1 MKEGSA
7 LQTATRWLC
16 LISSILVLVLGVVHL
31 IDRNPRL
38 VWPGNENRGF
48 ADDNNADRWRA
59 QLFTFM
65 PTYFVDRW
73 TPFTFG
79 LVGAAAHLQDVGMG
93 VGLVT
98 KDFLTA
104 GIFQLVMAMFA
115 ALAYNGGLGIIF
127 SCVTFAASLMSFI
140 TAFTEEDSA
149 SLDMAIKLSRH

>member
-1 MKEGSA
+1 MKQGSA

-16 LISSILVLVLGVVHL
+16 LISSALVLVLGVVHL
-31 IDRNPRL
+31 IDRSPRL
-38 VWPGNENRGF
+38 VWPNRF
-48 ADDNNADRWRA
+48 ADDVNADKWRA

-79 LVGAAAHLQDVGMG
+79 LVGAVAHLQDVGMG

-149 SLDMAIKLSRH
+149 SLEMAIKFSRH